1 MQKKA
6 CRKCKML
13 VTGDTCPNCGGS
25 NFSTIALGKVA
36 ILNPN
41 KSYIA
46 DRLGLHTKGEYAL
59 KVR

>member
-1 MQKKA
+1 
-6 CRKCKML
+6 ML

-36 ILNPN
+36 ILDPN

-46 DRLGLHTKGEYAL
+46 ERLELHTKGEYAL